1 MTSRWRVPPRASF
14 EIADQT
20 IPAGARRKLE
30 IPIANLM
37 SGTPVS
43 LPVIVHHGK
52 SPGPSLWLTAAI
64 HGDELCGVEIIRR
77 VLNELDPKRMKGTVV
92 AVPVVN
98 VHGFN
103 TGDRYLPDRRDLNRS
118 FPGSPRG
125 SLASRIAHLLFT
137 EVIERCDVGIDLHTG
152 SGQRENLPQIR
163 ANLEDPATM
172 HLASVFGAPIAI
184 HSKVRDGSLRQA
196 ATDTGSTVLLYEA
209 GEANR
214 FSRMAFKAGTVG
226 VLRVIHDLGIQDVEV
241 PPAGEVALS
250 YGSTWMRATRSG
262 VLHLNVELGQEVAER
277 EVIATMF
284 DPFGK
289 LLGAI
294 RTRRAGIVIGITH
307 SPLVNRGDAIVHVAT
322 VEPSPPDTE

>member
-1 MTSRWRVPPRASF
+1 
-14 EIADQT
+14 
-20 IPAGARRKLE
+20 
-30 IPIANLM
+30 M

-43 LPVIVHHGK
+43 LPVIVLHGK
-52 SPGPSLWLTAAI
+52 IEGPSMWLTAAI

-77 VLNELDPKRMKGTVV
+77 VLKELDPKRMAGTVV

-103 TGDRYLPDRRDLNRS
+103 TGERYLPDRRDLNRS
-118 FPGSPRG
+118 FPGSRRG

-163 ANLEDPATM
+163 ANLEDDATI
-172 HLASVFGAPIAI
+172 HLASVFGAPIAM
-184 HSKVRDGSLRQA
+184 HAKLRDGSLRQA
-196 ATDTGSTVLLYEA
+196 ATDAASTVLLYEA

-214 FSRMAFKAGTVG
+214 FSRVAIRAGTVG
-226 VLRVIHDLGIQDVEV
+226 TLRVINDIGIQDIVTPE
-241 PPAGEVALS
+241 AGDVAVS

-262 VLHLNVELGQEVAER
+262 VLHLNVELGQAVAER
-277 EVIATMF
+277 DVIAATY

-289 LLGAI
+289 LLGSI
-294 RTRRAGIVIGITH
+294 RTRRAGIVVGITH

-322 VEPSPPDTE
+322 VESGAVETN

>member
-1 MTSRWRVPPRASF
+1 
-14 EIADQT
+14 
-20 IPAGARRKLE
+20 
-30 IPIANLM
+30 M

-43 LPVIVHHGK
+43 LPVIVLHGRND
-52 SPGPSLWLTAAI
+52 GPALWLTAAI

-77 VLNELDPKRMKGTVV
+77 VLGELDPKRMAGTVI

-118 FPGSPRG
+118 FPGSRRG
-125 SLASRIAHLLFT
+125 SLASRIAQLLFT

-163 ANLEDPATM
+163 ANLDDGPTM

-196 ATDTGSTVLLYEA
+196 ATDAGSTVLLYEA
-209 GEANR
+209 GEAGR
-214 FSRMAFKAGTVG
+214 FSQVAIRSGTIG
-226 VLRVIHDLGIQDVEV
+226 TLRVIRDIGIQDVES
-241 PPAGEVALS
+241 PPGPAVAVS
-250 YGSTWMRATRSG
+250 RGSSWIRATRSG
-262 VLHLNVELGQEVAER
+262 VLHLDVELGEQVGEGD
-277 EVIATMF
+277 VIATTF

-289 LLGAI
+289 KLGNVQ
-294 RTRRAGIVIGITH
+294 TRRSGVVIGITH

-322 VEPSPPDTE
+322 IESSAPGGQ